1 MEKAKVN
8 YTVGEA
14 TRLWLDAYRGT
25 ETFFVQCMDALRA
38 QYGEREAE
46 TEEHQLPLLKVLE
59 NMQGY
64 ILEQLNN
71 SISYNLGQKE
81 KDNKIEI

>member
-1 MEKAKVN
+1 MEKGKVN

-14 TRLWLDAYRGT
+14 TGLWLDAFRGT
-25 ETFFVQCMDALRA
+25 EAFFVQCMDALRA
-38 QYGEREAE
+38 QYGEKEAE

-81 KDNKIEI
+81 KGNKIEI

>member
-38 QYGEREAE
+38 QYGERGRGRRPPAP
-46 TEEHQLPLLKVLE
+46 TT
-59 NMQGY
+59 
-64 ILEQLNN
+64 
-71 SISYNLGQKE
+71 
-81 KDNKIEI
+81 

>member
-14 TRLWLDAYRGT
+14 TGLWLDAYRGT
-25 ETFFVQCMDALRA
+25 EAFFVQCMDALRA
-38 QYGEREAE
+38 QYGEKEAE

-59 NMQGY
+59 GMQEY
-64 ILEQLNN
+64 ILGQIND
-71 SISYNLGQKE
+71 SISYKLGKIPQGE
-81 KDNKIEI
+81 KIEI